1 MPYRRLDSAK
11 IIETVVRLRARIAER
26 FPDSGLSRVCA
37 EIEQVARETEAR
49 SAWIAEPKWWL
60 RVLVGLVAAIALLG
74 LAGALRSVQVRWE
87 ALDIGNLIQSAEAMT
102 NELVL
107 LVLAVLFLGRI
118 EGRVKRRKALAALHE
133 LRALAHVV
141 DMHQLTKD
149 PETTANPQLQTA
161 SSPSRSLSRFELAR
175 YLDYASEMLAILGK
189 VAALYAQHF
198 DDEVVLDTVNEI
210 ESLTSN
216 LSRKIWQKLTIL
228 ETQRER

>member
-1 MPYRRLDSAK
+1 
-11 IIETVVRLRARIAER
+11 
-26 FPDSGLSRVCA
+26 
-37 EIEQVARETEAR
+37 
-49 SAWIAEPKWWL
+49 
-60 RVLVGLVAAIALLG
+60 
-74 LAGALRSVQVRWE
+74 LA
-87 ALDIGNLIQSAEAMT
+87 M
-102 NELVL
+102 
-107 LVLAVLFLGRI
+107 LFLGRI